1 MIGLFF
7 LLALLA
13 LVCVLAPAFGSKR
26 RWENTGL
33 GDGAEF
39 SRVWYQE
46 RMDALEAEELDPAQ
60 RTELADELAA
70 VLLAEY
76 PDQVP
81 LLKLKRPPP
90 AQVCSTP
97 EISC

>member
-13 LVCVLAPAFGSKR
+13 LVCVLAPALWSKR
-26 RWENTGL
+26 RSKNAGQ
-33 GDGAEF
+33 GDAAEF

-46 RMDALEAEELDPAQ
+46 RLAALEAEEVDAAQ
-60 RTELADELAA
+60 RAELADELAA

-76 PDQVP
+76 PAE
-81 LLKLKRPPP
+81 
-90 AQVCSTP
+90 AQ
-97 EISC
+97 